1 MTTATP
7 ATQQRRPRPPRS
19 ARRVGHVSAAVV
31 NLVLLWLLNVAP
43 GWEWL
48 PFLTPDFAGLVGL
61 INTSLVVGVAIDLA
75 YVIDDPPWAKSLGD
89 AVTAAFACAI
99 LVRTWAIFPFDLGS
113 WSGWEPALRVLVGLL
128 AIATAIGVVA
138 SLAQFV
144 RALVERRD
152 PGSDD

>member
-19 ARRVGHVSAAVV
+19 ARRFGHVSAAMV

-48 PFLTPDFAGLVGL
+48 PFLTADFASLVGL
-61 INTSLVVGVAIDLA
+61 INASLIVGVVIDLA

-99 LVRTWAIFPFDLGS
+99 FIRTWANFPFDLGS
-113 WSGWEPALRVLVGLL
+113 WSGWEPALRVLIGLL

-144 RALVERRD
+144 KALVEGPD
-152 PGSDD
+152 TGSGD